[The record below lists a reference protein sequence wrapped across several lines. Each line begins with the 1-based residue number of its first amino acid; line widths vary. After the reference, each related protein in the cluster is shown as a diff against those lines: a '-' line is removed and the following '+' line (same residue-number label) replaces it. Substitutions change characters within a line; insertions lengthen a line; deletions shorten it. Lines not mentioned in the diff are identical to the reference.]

1 MKRHPRINLV
11 LFLATLVFSF
21 PAQAGVT
28 NILDNASFEQ
38 AIGTNWDNTANRGIS
53 IVTTTASPDGNRLL
67 RLDEATTVAGGFT
80 GVFTFQTRA
89 GAKPGDHVSFS
100 GLVRA
105 NTLEAGD
112 EGQIRIEFQR
122 TSGTIISALN
132 ASVTATSAG
141 FNRLSVSGI
150 APNGTE
156 QAVFVLRIQP
166 AGAGE
171 TSQVDYDAM
180 EATVTS
186 QPIILQ
192 PASGGSSRILHPGQL
207 SVIALKVLNV
217 SADTI
222 NNVELVVE
230 ASAGIDILNSRGSLN
245 GRRVAERE
253 GSLIYSLGNLHR
265 AQDAI
270 FDFPILVNLGA
281 KTGKRYE
288 VIIRA
293 RANGQTLS
301 DEVHVVILV
310 EPDPLFDEGTVL
322 GKVFDDRNGD
332 GEQNPGELGAP
343 GVRLYTEYGV
353 SVVTDINGQ
362 FHIPAVRPGRH
373 IVKIDGH
380 TLPPKTEFLSEE
392 SLLIKTT
399 PGILNKIRFAVR
411 LPESALPEDFRKSLH
426 MWVTQGVDK
435 TRPILRVSLEP
446 DVLRTGLGR
455 LEREPFFKIY
465 SNYRE
470 YIFGWRLEITNEM
483 GEKIW
488 TGVGISQPPSFVTW
502 NGMTDTGEMI
512 RPGVYA
518 YRLIVRDQQDR
529 EDWTSLKFF
538 RVMSKLTPQEDHPIE
553 IPSTGNFN
561 IMRDGKQSIPLVA
574 KPTLRVYGK
583 TEPGRLVLLNGN
595 PIDISPEGEFEQEF
609 YTVPGEKTISVSA
622 INYLG
627 DTLTQEQKITVKNS
641 SFFLVALGEEEL
653 GENIFK
659 GNQETVGRDDAFQE
673 DFYNEGRLAYYL
685 KAKIRGKFLVKSRY
699 DSSDERSQFF
709 TQLDPDEYYPIYGDY
724 SQISYEGQET
734 KDKLFLL
741 VEMERSHL
749 QWGSYKTAFTD
760 TELGRY
766 NRTLSGLKLHHET
779 LSATKYGDPKRVI
792 NLFYSKSDT
801 RADHIEFR
809 ATGGSLYYLRN
820 RNIIAGSEKLR
831 VETRDKIQDITL
843 ESRDLINGQDYEIDY
858 KQGRI
863 LLRQPLSSVAA
874 SQTIIANDILDG
886 NPVFL
891 VVDYEFYSF
900 DIFKENPAGIRAY
913 THMGDHIRIGGTAV
927 EEKRANYDYDMRAV
941 DAVIKAGPNTKI
953 TMEFAQA
960 KQQQGLQGLS
970 YDGGLSFQNQSLLTG
985 RRPREKAYLVKGET
999 KPLEKMDVSGYIQN
1013 VEPGFSVDRIKSQE
1027 GYRKYGLH
1035 AKYKFSDHF
1044 YILGRQDLTEVAA
1057 QLRPLGINNVSVPF
1071 EKLASTTGQAV
1082 FDYAG
1087 WKFTGEYLHQS
1098 LDIPLSN
1105 RVNSIYSEKP
1115 FENGVGLKLARRVSD
1130 WLTPY
1135 IRGQYTF
1142 TGKTNLQAG
1151 PGVEAKIGDRTHVYF
1166 EEMIGTVGDS
1176 TLLGISTQQDVKTTS
1191 YATIKV
1197 RDTDLSENQVST
1209 SIGTSHR
1216 LTEKS
1221 RIYSEREHSVHTG
1234 NISRSLV
1241 PTFAGDTADPGVWS
1255 SDIYG
1260 YDTRLTERW
1269 DVGVKFERRRLDAN
1283 DFRNLSDVALN
1294 NEAQSN
1300 SYNAASGSW
1309 SYNNPKK
1316 FRFTQTME
1324 VRFSQSAPD
1333 INQWVTQNRVEWKI
1347 NQDLS
1352 FLGRL
1357 NFGNSRLLEPG
1368 DLAGRFTEFN
1378 AGLAY
1383 RPVRSNRLNWL
1394 ARYTFLDEIAND
1406 AQFVR
1411 THSGSL
1417 AWDERA
1423 HIFAVEAGYELT
1435 RHVQLV
1441 EKLAYR
1447 VGSIETPDGY
1457 RYGVDTLL
1465 WINRF
1470 NYRIIKKWD
1479 LALEY
1484 RMLFQLDS
1492 VYALRHG
1499 PLVEID
1505 REIYDY
1511 IRFGIGYN
1519 FTDFDDDLRK
1529 VNEFHKNGF
1538 FVRLTGKV

>member
-1 MKRHPRINLV
+1 MFA
-11 LFLATLVFSF
+11 FLLVFSR
-21 PAQAGVT
+21 PALAGVT
-28 NILDNASFEQ
+28 NILNNASFEQ

-53 IVTTTASPDGNRLL
+53 IVTTTASPDGTRLL
-67 RLDEATTVAGGFT
+67 RLDEATTVGGGFV
-80 GVFTFQTRA
+80 GVFTFQTFA
-89 GAKPGDHVSFS
+89 GAKPGNHVSFS

-105 NTLEAGD
+105 NALDGGD
-112 EGQIRIEFQR
+112 EGQIRIEFQ
-122 TSGTIISALN
+122 TTGGVLISALN
-132 ASVTATSAG
+132 AAVAATSAA

-156 QAVFVLRIQP
+156 QVVFVLRIQP
-166 AGAGE
+166 SNAGGG
-171 TSQVDYDAM
+171 SQVDYDAM
-180 EATVTS
+180 EGTVST

-192 PASGGSSRILHPGQL
+192 PANGGSSRILHPGQL
-207 SVIALKVLNV
+207 SMIALKVLNV

-222 NNVELVVE
+222 TNAELVVE
-230 ASAGIDILNSRGSLN
+230 ASAGIDILSSRGSLN
-245 GRRVAERE
+245 GRRVAERD

-281 KTGKRYE
+281 KPGKRYE
-288 VIIRA
+288 VIISA

-301 DEVHVVILV
+301 DTIHVVILV

-322 GKVFDDRNGD
+322 GKVFDDRNED
-332 GEQNPGELGAP
+332 GEQSPGELGIP
-343 GVRLYTEYGV
+343 GVGLYTEYGV
-353 SVVTDINGQ
+353 SVVTDIHGQ

-380 TLPPKTEFLSEE
+380 TLPPGTQFVSEE

-399 PGILNKIRFAVR
+399 PGILSKIRFAVH
-411 LPESALPEDFRKSLH
+411 LPESALPDDFRKGLH
-426 MWVTQGVDK
+426 MWVTQGIDR
-435 TRPILRVSLEP
+435 TRPVLRVSLEP
-446 DVLRTGLGR
+446 DILRTGLGR
-455 LEREPFFKIY
+455 LEREPFFKIQ

-470 YIFGWRLEITNEM
+470 YIFGWRLEVTDEM

-488 TGVGISQPPSFVTW
+488 TGVGIAQPPSFVTW

-518 YRLIVRDQQDR
+518 YRLIVRDAQDH
-529 EDWTSLKFF
+529 EDWTVLKFF
-538 RVMSKLTPQEDHPIE
+538 RVMSKVTQEGDKPLE
-553 IPSTGNFN
+553 IPSTGSFN
-561 IMRDGKQSIPLVA
+561 ITRDGKRSISLVA
-574 KPTLRVYGK
+574 KPTLRIYGK
-583 TEPGRLVLLNGN
+583 TEPGRLVMLDGN
-595 PIDISPEGEFEQEF
+595 PIDIGPEGEFEEEF
-609 YTVPGEKTISVSA
+609 YTTPGEKTISVSA
-622 INYLG
+622 VNYLG

-659 GNQETVGRDDAFQE
+659 GNQETVGRDDTYQE

-685 KAKIRGKFLVKSRY
+685 KAKIKGKFLVKSRY
-699 DSSDERSQFF
+699 DTSDERSQFF
-709 TQLDPDEYYPIYGDY
+709 TQLDPDDYYPIYGDY

-734 KDKLFLL
+734 KDRLFLL
-741 VEMERSHL
+741 VEMDRSHL
-749 QWGSYKTAFTD
+749 QWGSYKTNFTD

-766 NRTLSGLKLHHET
+766 NRTLSGLKIHHET
-779 LSATKYGDPKRVI
+779 LTTTKYGDPKRAI

-820 RNIIAGSEKLR
+820 RNIISGSEKIR
-831 VETRDKIQDITL
+831 VETRDKIQDITVD
-843 ESRDLINGQDYEIDY
+843 SRDLVNGQDYEIDY

-863 LLRQPLSSVAA
+863 LLKQPLSSVAA
-874 SQTIIANDILDG
+874 AQTIIANDILDG

-900 DIFKENPAGIRAY
+900 DVFKENPAGIRAY

-927 EEKRANYDYDMRAV
+927 EEKRANQDYDLRAV
-941 DAVIKAGPNTKI
+941 DAVIKTGRHTKV
-953 TMEFAQA
+953 TLEFAQA
-960 KQQQGLQGLS
+960 KLQQGLQGLS
-970 YDGGLSFQNQSLLTG
+970 YDGGLSFQNQSPIRG

-999 KPLEKMDVSGYIQN
+999 KPVEKMDLSGYIQN
-1013 VEPGFSVDRIKSQE
+1013 VEPGFSIDRIKSQE
-1027 GYRKYGLH
+1027 GYRKYGIQS
-1035 AKYKFSDHF
+1035 KYKFSDHF

-1057 QLRPLGINNVSVPF
+1057 QLRPLATHNISVPF
-1071 EKLASTTGQAV
+1071 EKLKSTTGQAV
-1082 FDYAG
+1082 FDYAN
-1087 WKFTGEYLHQS
+1087 WKVTGEYLHQS
-1098 LDIPLSN
+1098 LDIPLNN
-1105 RVNSIYSEKP
+1105 RVNSLYSEEP
-1115 FENGVGLKLARRVSD
+1115 FRNGVGLKVARRVSD

-1135 IRGQYTF
+1135 VRAQYTF
-1142 TGKTNLQAG
+1142 TGKDNLQAG
-1151 PGVEAKIGDRTHVYF
+1151 PGLEAKIGDRTHVYF
-1166 EEMIGTVGDS
+1166 EEMVGAIGDS
-1176 TLLGISTQQDVKTTS
+1176 TLFGISTQQDMKTTS
-1191 YATIKV
+1191 YATLKV
-1197 RDTDLSENQVST
+1197 RDVGLAENQVST

-1216 LTEKS
+1216 LTDNS

-1234 NISRSLV
+1234 NLSRSLV
-1241 PTFAGDTADPGVWS
+1241 PTFVGDTQDPGVWS

-1260 YDTRLTERW
+1260 YDTNIKERW
-1269 DVGVKFERRRLDAN
+1269 DLGIKLERRRLEAD
-1283 DFRNLSDVALN
+1283 DFRTLSDVAIDN
-1294 NEAQSN
+1294 QAQSN
-1300 SYNAASGSW
+1300 NYNTVSTSW
-1309 SYNNPKK
+1309 GYRNPKK
-1316 FRFTQTME
+1316 FRFAQTAE
-1324 VRFSQSAPD
+1324 VRLSQSAPK
-1333 INQWVTQNRVEWKI
+1333 INQWVTQNSVEWKV

-1352 FLGRL
+1352 FLGRV

-1368 DLAGRFTEFN
+1368 DLAGRFTELN
-1378 AGLAY
+1378 AGFAY
-1383 RPVRSNRLNWL
+1383 RPIESNRLNWL
-1394 ARYTFLDEIAND
+1394 AKYTFLDEIVND

-1423 HIFAVEAGYELT
+1423 HIFAVEGGYEVT
-1435 RHVQLV
+1435 RTVQMV

-1447 VGSIETPDGY
+1447 LGSIETPDGY
-1457 RYGVDTLL
+1457 RYGVDTFL
-1465 WINRF
+1465 WVNRL
-1470 NYRIIKKWD
+1470 NYHIIRKWD
-1479 LALEY
+1479 LGLEY

-1492 VYALRHG
+1492 VYALKHG

-1519 FTDFDDDLRK
+1519 FTDFNDDLRK